1 MKHYRSFIVA
11 FVVILLGFSSVAE
24 AAKGNWKNGRIYYR
38 MVCTSCH
45 AEQESGKISP
55 AEKTRAE
62 WADYFEKNI
71 HGPQDA
77 SPKYAVS
84 YFVSYEYRESI
95 KDTNRAAS
103 KMLRVPEEQ
112 LLEDVKAFLNHTA
125 KDSDQPSR
133 CE

>member
-1 MKHYRSFIVA
+1 MKNYRNFIVA

-24 AAKGNWKNGRIYYR
+24 AAKSNWKKGRIYYR

-45 AEQESGKISP
+45 AEQERGKISP

-62 WADYFEKNI
+62 WAEYFEKNI
-71 HGPQDA
+71 HGPQDV
-77 SPKYAVS
+77 SPKYAAS
-84 YFVSYEYRESI
+84 YFVSHEYRESI
-95 KDTNRAAS
+95 KDTNRAAA

-112 LLEDVKAFLNHTA
+112 LLEDVKAFLSHGA
-125 KDSDQPSR
+125 KDSDQPAR